1 MTEASEP
8 NPSETMLVR
17 GEEHRGKRILANSAM
32 MTLGQIVIVLIG
44 LLLTPITISA
54 VGIAL
59 FGAWGII
66 TSVSGYINILDPG
79 TSGIVSRFGAMAH
92 VRGDRTEMAR
102 LTSLGMLSWILLGS
116 LGVPVMLLAVPLLCT
131 HLHVAGTST
140 SQLEVFF
147 YLGYGLVIF
156 NAMQAVLS
164 GQLMA
169 LGLLWISTIIDVSS
183 RVFFGVILL
192 IGFATGAG
200 LWALIIASYA
210 QGAVFF
216 AATFVVAWRRYHF
229 PLGNPFVLK
238 REMYRELF
246 RFGGWAQLTSL
257 LNTLTNSTDAIVIGT
272 FVSTSAA
279 GVANIGARLARQI
292 PYFATVPEA
301 TLPAMSAA
309 QQAGEGPEGLA
320 RMSIR
325 SNRISYLLA
334 TGIATLVLGAAP
346 VLLALW
352 IGRWYPDADLATCL
366 IALSLY
372 VSILGQTAG
381 IGIYAMGR
389 VGYGARARFAGF
401 VVNLVVTVAMV
412 KPFGMPGVLVGTLLA
427 TIATN
432 AYLQVRVDQL
442 LGISQWRSV
451 LSWLLP
457 LVGAALPVILL
468 DRLLIAALPV
478 SAQHHRGPAL
488 IAFLVIVVVNYAT
501 LVVAIRISGFL
512 DGDDVRYLRRSLPGP
527 LSKLLRPRVLTLLV
541 RRSRLERV
549 S

>member
-1 MTEASEP
+1 MA
-8 NPSETMLVR
+8 R
-17 GEEHRGKRILANSAM
+17 GEEHRGKRILANSAV
-32 MTLGQIVIVLIG
+32 MTGGQIVIVLIG
-44 LLLTPITISA
+44 LVLTPITISA

-66 TSVSGYINILDPG
+66 TSVSSYIHILDPG
-79 TSGIVSRFGAMAH
+79 SCGIVCVFGAMGH
-92 VRGDRTEMAR
+92 VRGDHHEMAR
-102 LTSLGMLSWILLGS
+102 LTSLGMLSWIALGS
-116 LGVPVMLLAVPLLCT
+116 LGVPVMILAVPFLCA

-140 SQLEVFF
+140 AQLEVFF
-147 YLGYGLVIF
+147 YFGYGLVIF

-169 LGLLWISTIIDVSS
+169 IGLLWVSTVIDVCS
-183 RVFFGVILL
+183 RVFFGVVL
-192 IGFATGAG
+192 IVGFATGAS

-210 QGAVFF
+210 QGIAFF
-216 AATFVVAWRRYHF
+216 VATFIVAWRRYQF
-229 PLGNPFVLK
+229 PLGNPFAL
-238 REMYRELF
+238 RRSLYRELF
-246 RFGGWAQLTSL
+246 RFGGWAQVTGLIS
-257 LNTLTNSTDAIVIGT
+257 TLTNSTDAIVIGT
-272 FVSTSAA
+272 FVSTTAA

-301 TLPAMSAA
+301 TLPAMAAA

-334 TGIATLVLGAAP
+334 TSIATLVLGAAP

-389 VGYGARARFAGF
+389 VGYGARARVAGF
-401 VVNLVVTVAMV
+401 VVNLVVTLALV
-412 KPFGMPGVLVGTLLA
+412 KPFGMPGVLVGTLFA

-451 LSWLLP
+451 FSWLLP
-457 LVGAALPVILL
+457 LLGAALPPILL
-468 DRLLIAALPV
+468 DRLVILALPV
-478 SAQHHRGPAL
+478 SAQHHRGPAFL
-488 IAFLVIVVVNYAT
+488 AFIIVVMVNYVAF
-501 LVVAIRISGFL
+501 VVAIRFSGFL
-512 DGDDVRYLRRSLPGP
+512 SDDDVRYLRRSLPGP
-527 LSKLLRPRVLTLLV
+527 MAKVLSPRVLGLLV
-541 RRSRLERV
+541 RSPKLV
-549 S
+549 SSA